1 MAGRT
6 RGRVSRAFRC
16 REEFWERS
24 LTATL
29 PLIITLMHNGLTI
42 IYVQPTVVQRHD
54 LRRIVAEACA
64 RRLRRRVSLSPF
76 FLSSFLPSFLP
87 PPPPLFARSSFCS
100 RSRVRSTELLGILF
114 SNSNY
119 SCIYAGV
126 TFESF
131 WEIEIIRAWVE
142 KRKKKSLIVGREGKQ
157 YRSVNLDSKFFFLYI
172 SSHKIL

>member
-131 WEIEIIRAWVE
+131 WEIEIIRWVCLSWKKE
-142 KRKKKSLIVGREGKQ
+142 K
-157 YRSVNLDSKFFFLYI
+157 
-172 SSHKIL
+172 KILDCWKKGKTIYNIELQI

>member
-64 RRLRRRVSLSPF
+64 RRLRRRVSLSLS

-87 PPPPLFARSSFCS
+87 SFPPSTFRS

-131 WEIEIIRAWVE
+131 WEIEIIRWVCLSWKKE
-142 KRKKKSLIVGREGKQ
+142 K
-157 YRSVNLDSKFFFLYI
+157 
-172 SSHKIL
+172 KILDCWKKGKTIYNIELQI